1 MQKTGVQQTNSF
13 IFKSKY
19 TGTKVTQ
26 ERLPGDSAEFS
37 EIEDQNASLKG
48 DSREEKVTAEKIPK
62 EPTEFIE
69 IEEKNAS
76 LEGERREEKVTAE
89 RILEEP
95 ADFIE
100 IEENNPCAKKI
111 PSGHGDIAN
120 FEIVVKWSS

>member
-48 DSREEKVTAEKIPK
+48 ESRERIPE
-62 EPTEFIE
+62 EPVEFIE
-69 IEEKNAS
+69 IE
-76 LEGERREEKVTAE
+76 
-89 RILEEP
+89 
-95 ADFIE
+95 DQ
-100 IEENNPCAKKI
+100 NN
-111 PSGHGDIAN
+111 
-120 FEIVVKWSS
+120 IVD